1 MIIFRLSRLRWL
13 LNVLEW
19 SFIAMQSLYCQP
31 LMHCPISQQLSGSN
45 HKLFQVSCLFR
56 DHRDIDSVL
65 TTDHNDDVRN
75 VVQTIDHIQP
85 EPKMSNQELE
95 PSISSEAFYPTS
107 MLSTPRKKLA
117 GPAPAYSNQSPSTPI
132 KKRTALPSA
141 PKSNEED
148 FSTLSIQI
156 PPKNRYTNAESNNF
170 ITSIRPAMQ
179 SFTLPGISTDLLRN
193 NSDRKLFKPPT
204 SYRSF
209 KRTLEPGEEEEDQR
223 PAKRIQVRSAAR
235 PSPFRPLEVFT
246 SKDSEVLSTED
257 HLEEEVYKDDAHR
270 MRQAMAR
277 YESPSSER
285 KGGAMSK
292 AKGSVFRFDDF

>member
-1 MIIFRLSRLRWL
+1 MSKK
-13 LNVLEW
+13 E
-19 SFIAMQSLYCQP
+19 
-31 LMHCPISQQLSGSN
+31 
-45 HKLFQVSCLFR
+45 
-56 DHRDIDSVL
+56 
-65 TTDHNDDVRN
+65 
-75 VVQTIDHIQP
+75 P
-85 EPKMSNQELE
+85 EPFM
-95 PSISSEAFYPTS
+95 SSEAFYPTV

-132 KKRTALPSA
+132 KKRTALPNA
-141 PKSNEED
+141 QGSNEED

-156 PPKNRYTNAESNNF
+156 PPKNRYINTESNSF

-193 NSDRKLFKPPT
+193 NPDRKLFKPPT

-209 KRTLEPGEEEEDQR
+209 KRTLQPEEEEDQQS
-223 PAKRIQVRSAAR
+223 AKRFQVRSAAR
-235 PSPFRPLEVFT
+235 PSPFRPLEMFT

-285 KGGAMSK
+285 KGGAASK